1 MSKFTDRLQ
10 AQAQAQAQAQGV
22 QNIYVSDPTKTMLHT
37 DDAASYGQGLWSQI
51 TSTSSPY
58 TNTIMEDPFETR
70 LKEMENQMQLVQLD
84 LKLYQLEILSLKGKF
99 TQEEVTNIRNMLM
112 SEDEASRILA
122 NTILE
127 NAG

>member
-10 AQAQAQAQAQGV
+10 AQAQAQGV
-22 QNIYVSDPTKTMLHT
+22 QGIYVSDPTKTINT
-37 DDAASYGQGLWSQI
+37 IPGSIAQGLWSQI

-84 LKLYQLEILSLKGKF
+84 LKLYQLEILFLKGKF
-99 TQEEVTNIRNMLM
+99 TQEEITNIRKMLT
-112 SEDEASRILA
+112 SNDEASITLA
-122 NTILE
+122 ETILE

>member
-22 QNIYVSDPTKTMLHT
+22 QGIYVSDPSKVINTLPH
-37 DDAASYGQGLWSQI
+37 SIGQGLWSQI

>member
-10 AQAQAQAQAQGV
+10 AQAQAQGV
-22 QNIYVSDPTKTMLHT
+22 QGIYVSDPSKVINTIPGST
-37 DDAASYGQGLWSQI
+37 GQGLWSQI

-112 SEDEASRILA
+112 SEDEASRTLA
-122 NTILE
+122 NTIIE
-127 NAG
+127 NG